1 MMRLRSV
8 PPGLILILIVCA
20 AASAG
25 LAQDGLR
32 PLAGNEA
39 VKLYDEI
46 GDHMEAT
53 AMAAPEL
60 ARAGAPLLENVR
72 QSAEL
77 LQAGST
83 RDSLGVL
90 YKLLQNAKVYVQIAE
105 AIPRANPFSEEIE
118 RQLGDLRIAVGKV
131 ERHFRALMDAK
142 EQRLREPDRDNLAR
156 YAEANSSL
164 GPPKPED
171 PRVVF
176 LGDSITDGWPLNQY
190 FPGRPYVN
198 RGIGGQITS
207 QMLGRMKAD
216 VLDLKPSVMVV
227 LAGTNDIARGISKET
242 IQGNLSMI
250 ADLAVAHGITPI
262 FASILPI
269 SDHHKDTDP
278 NYLRSAARPPGTI
291 LELNKWILEM
301 CRARGFVYLDYFA
314 KMVDANG
321 FLQAE
326 LADDGLHPNA
336 QGYGVMTPLVHD
348 AIVQAIESR
357 KVAPKAKRFGIF

>member
-1 MMRLRSV
+1 MRLRSI
-8 PPGLILILIVCA
+8 PLGLILIFTLHA
-20 AASAG
+20 AVSAG
-25 LAQDGLR
+25 LAQDNLR
-32 PLAGNEA
+32 PLAANEA
-39 VKLYDEI
+39 AKLYDEI

-60 ARAGAPLLENVR
+60 SRAGAPLRENVR

-77 LQAGST
+77 LQVGST
-83 RDSLGVL
+83 RENLGVM
-90 YKLLQNAKVYVQIAE
+90 YTLLQNAKVYVQIAE

-118 RQLGDLRIAVGKV
+118 RQLGQLRIALGKV
-131 ERHFRALMDAK
+131 ERHFRALMAVT
-142 EQRLREPDRDNLAR
+142 ERRLREPDRDNLAR
-156 YAEANSSL
+156 YAEANGSL
-164 GPPKPED
+164 GPPNPED

-216 VLDLKPSVMVV
+216 VIDLKPSVMVV
-227 LAGTNDIARGISKET
+227 LAGTNDIARGISKEA
-242 IQGNLSMI
+242 IEGNLSMI
-250 ADLAVAHGITPI
+250 ADLAVAHGITPV

-269 SDHHKDTDP
+269 SDHHNDTDP

-291 LELNKWILEM
+291 LELNKWIVEM

-314 KMVDANG
+314 KTVDANG
-321 FLQAE
+321 YLRAE
-326 LADDGLHPNA
+326 LADDGLHPNT
-336 QGYGVMTPLVHD
+336 QGYGVMTPLVHE
-348 AIVQAIESR
+348 AIVQAFSSR
-357 KVAPKAKRFGIF
+357 KAAPKAKRFGIF